1 MEMEVCLV
9 ASHDNAKE
17 VYLNSLLTQLKVNE
31 EHQRNQESL
40 LLEIYLADIH
50 SKNLSCY
57 QFKEFI
63 TLFIDETTARLDVI
77 IQSNRTSDWFQE
89 GMSYNLKRS
98 AFRQL
103 GRNLKFLYC
112 VLRDSLQLEQHKC
125 LQKYE
130 YLSLEAKSF
139 DIVKQA
145 ASFLKKED
153 YFWIIVL
160 QFGFKKTSYWNQLYD
175 AVFESVS
182 SSLANS
188 SMPGTF
194 AKDHP
199 LLNVIETNLA
209 MKVNSVTLTKEM
221 RISIVQILKEYFALD
236 NPFNRTAEGSLM
248 TAAISTLSVIEKTE
262 GSIKTAAAVSPIV
275 VIENIGAIEGAPIA
289 DVLSHTAAFVPTGAV
304 EISPIA
310 AAVSPPI
317 RDVRQQ
323 QCGKRISE
331 LLSLLKRNKTSKL
344 GNSTGISVQPQR
356 SKRASTNNPVPY
368 LTEILK
374 ETKISAKDALAFF
387 ENKKHFMTTNE
398 VRPHA
403 VFSSFDEDDL
413 ISGRGIKSFSATNES
428 RSLEAGFCT
437 CIVHAIRLLCLC
449 TTATNRNFQNVLK
462 IMANDMKK
470 NSPWEVDEVMSGL
483 KLSVSAEPASKASV
497 SAEPAVKTSVSAQM
511 VDVDDVDEDEDVNED
526 EDNDVHENELIVSK
540 TDAMWNTLMNTL
552 ENTYEQLD
560 QPSSK
565 PPASLS
571 QPASKA
577 TVSAKP
583 ITFQSLSQS
592 FANVI
597 EQSTYLGALS
607 WTEMATT
614 VQLIEK
620 VKDLYHSN
628 AATTEKN
635 MLFISFSENPAESE
649 FVLPYVFRVHDRNF
663 KDYKG
668 KVVDFSSDSS
678 KDDTVTFQTVGMIYS
693 CSEIETPA
701 SYTFRFITY
710 SRCIEDGQYVVHE
723 HVPVPDG
730 KVSQV
735 HKVSHTLEKNKRPE
749 TLRVVLQES
758 GHSLVGL
765 ILIRNS
771 NQNSAKYLCLN
782 SEIIRSIP
790 NPTNSDNSDACRI
803 TCESLRI
810 LNGKDWLN
818 DILVQAISH
827 LMFSSLFSKKGR
839 FGMNIRLRSSLDFE
853 TFYITL
859 PNSKDGCPPRRMKSV
874 ETMLRNSQYIIYLV
888 NVDNGHWICLCISM
902 ESKRIFSLDSMNSYT
917 TCRDKANLVIEALK
931 KNFDIDLQWVHLRSP
946 SQRDGNSCGIFAA
959 LNAAFM
965 LQSILEGSFT
975 EEGPATLEKWSRKE
989 FSEEDKANIRRCAK
1003 DVIYGVEDGAAL
1015 LNWIN

>member
-1 MEMEVCLV
+1 M
-9 ASHDNAKE
+9 
-17 VYLNSLLTQLKVNE
+17 QLKINE

-40 LLEIYLADIH
+40 LLEIYLADIY

-57 QFKEFI
+57 QFKGFI
-63 TLFIDETTARLDVI
+63 NLFIDELTVRLDVKI
-77 IQSNRTSDWFQE
+77 LSDRTSEWFKE
-89 GMSYNLKRS
+89 GMSYDLKRS
-98 AFRQL
+98 AFKHL
-103 GRNLKFLYC
+103 GNNMKLLYRI
-112 VLRDSLQLEQHKC
+112 LRDSLQLKQHQC
-125 LQKYE
+125 VQKYK

-145 ASFLKKED
+145 ASILKKED
-153 YFWIIVL
+153 YFWIIFL
-160 QFGFKKTSYWNQLYD
+160 QLGFKKISYWNQLYD
-175 AVFESVS
+175 AVFESAS
-182 SSLANS
+182 GSLANS
-188 SMPGTF
+188 SMP
-194 AKDHP
+194 AALKKDHP
-199 LLNVIETNLA
+199 LLNVIEDNFAT
-209 MKVNSVTLTKEM
+209 KVNSVTLTQEIKTM
-221 RISIVQILKEYFALD
+221 IVQMLKEYFALD
-236 NPFNRTAEGSLM
+236 NPFNGIAEGSF
-248 TAAISTLSVIEKTE
+248 KT
-262 GSIKTAAAVSPIV
+262 AAVSPMV
-275 VIENIGAIEGAPIA
+275 VIDNTGATEGTPTA
-289 DVLSHTAAFVPTGAV
+289 DVISHIAASEPTGTV

-310 AAVSPPI
+310 AAVSPPPI
-317 RDVRQQ
+317 RNVRQQ

-331 LLSLLKRNKTSKL
+331 LLLLLKRNKTTTL

-387 ENKKHFMTTNE
+387 ENKKQFMATNE

-403 VFSSFDEDDL
+403 VFSSFGEDDL

-462 IMANDMKK
+462 IMVNDMKK
-470 NSPWEVDEVMSGL
+470 NSPWEVDEVLSGL

-497 SAEPAVKTSVSAQM
+497 SAEPAVKTSGSAQM
-511 VDVDDVDEDEDVNED
+511 VDVDDVDEDEDLNED
-526 EDNDVHENELIVSK
+526 EDNDVHGNEVIVSK
-540 TDAMWNTLMNTL
+540 TNAMWNTLMNTL
-552 ENTYEQLD
+552 ENTNEQQD

-577 TVSAKP
+577 TVSANP

-635 MLFISFSENPAESE
+635 MLFISFSENPAENE
-649 FVLPYVFRVHDRNF
+649 FDLPYVFHVHGRNF
-663 KDYKG
+663 KGYKG
-668 KVVDFSSDSS
+668 KVIDFSSDSS

-771 NQNSAKYLCLN
+771 NQNSAEPLCLN

-810 LNGKDWLN
+810 LNSKDWLN
-818 DILVQAISH
+818 DVLVQAISH
-827 LMFSSLFSKKGR
+827 LMFSSLFSKKG
-839 FGMNIRLRSSLDFE
+839 GSEMNIRLRSSLDFE

-859 PNSKDGCPPRRMKSV
+859 PNSKEGCPPRRMKSV
-874 ETMLRNSQYIIYLV
+874 ETMLLNSQYIIYLV
-888 NVDNGHWICLCISM
+888 NVDNSHWICLCISM

-917 TCRDKANLVIEALK
+917 TCRDKANLVIKALK
-931 KNFDIDLQWVHLRSP
+931 TNFGIDLQWVHLRSP

-975 EEGPATLEKWSRKE
+975 EEGPATLREWSRKD
-989 FSEEDKANIRRCAK
+989 FSEEDKANIRRCAR
-1003 DVIYGVEDGAAL
+1003 DVIYGVYDGAAL
-1015 LNWIN
+1015 INWIN

>member
-63 TLFIDETTARLDVI
+63 TLFIDETTARLDVK
-77 IQSNRTSDWFQE
+77 IQSNRTSDWFKE

-175 AVFESVS
+175 AVFESAS

-188 SMPGTF
+188 SMHATF
-194 AKDHP
+194 TKDDP

-262 GSIKTAAAVSPIV
+262 GSFKTAAAVSPIV
-275 VIENIGAIEGAPIA
+275 DIENIGAIEGAPIA

-310 AAVSPPI
+310 AAVSPPPI

-331 LLSLLKRNKTSKL
+331 LLLLLKRNKTTKL
-344 GNSTGISVQPQR
+344 SNSTGISVQPKR

-387 ENKKHFMTTNE
+387 ENKKKVMATNE

-403 VFSSFDEDDL
+403 VFSSFGEDDL

-462 IMANDMKK
+462 IMVNGMKK

-483 KLSVSAEPASKASV
+483 KLSVSAEPA
-497 SAEPAVKTSVSAQM
+497 VKTSGSAQM

-526 EDNDVHENELIVSK
+526 EDNDVHENEAIVSN
-540 TDAMWNTLMNTL
+540 TNAMWNTLMNTL
-552 ENTYEQLD
+552 EYTYEQLD

-628 AATTEKN
+628 AATTEK
-635 MLFISFSENPAESE
+635 IC
-649 FVLPYVFRVHDRNF
+649 
-663 KDYKG
+663 
-668 KVVDFSSDSS
+668 SS
-678 KDDTVTFQTVGMIYS
+678 
-693 CSEIETPA
+693 
-701 SYTFRFITY
+701 
-710 SRCIEDGQYVVHE
+710 
-723 HVPVPDG
+723 
-730 KVSQV
+730 
-735 HKVSHTLEKNKRPE
+735 
-749 TLRVVLQES
+749 
-758 GHSLVGL
+758 
-765 ILIRNS
+765 
-771 NQNSAKYLCLN
+771 
-782 SEIIRSIP
+782 
-790 NPTNSDNSDACRI
+790 
-803 TCESLRI
+803 
-810 LNGKDWLN
+810 
-818 DILVQAISH
+818 
-827 LMFSSLFSKKGR
+827 
-839 FGMNIRLRSSLDFE
+839 
-853 TFYITL
+853 
-859 PNSKDGCPPRRMKSV
+859 
-874 ETMLRNSQYIIYLV
+874 
-888 NVDNGHWICLCISM
+888 
-902 ESKRIFSLDSMNSYT
+902 
-917 TCRDKANLVIEALK
+917 
-931 KNFDIDLQWVHLRSP
+931 
-946 SQRDGNSCGIFAA
+946 
-959 LNAAFM
+959 
-965 LQSILEGSFT
+965 
-975 EEGPATLEKWSRKE
+975 
-989 FSEEDKANIRRCAK
+989 
-1003 DVIYGVEDGAAL
+1003 
-1015 LNWIN
+1015 